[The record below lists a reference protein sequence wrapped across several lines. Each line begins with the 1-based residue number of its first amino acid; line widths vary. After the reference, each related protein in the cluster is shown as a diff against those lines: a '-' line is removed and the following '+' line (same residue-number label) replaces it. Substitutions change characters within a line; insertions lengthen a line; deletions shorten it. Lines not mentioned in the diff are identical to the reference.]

1 MIRKKVCMLGAF
13 AAGKTSLVERFVRGI
28 FSEKYLSTVGVK
40 IDKKTVTVADEEVNL
55 VLWDL
60 AGEDEFQRIQASYL
74 RGAAG
79 YLLVVDGTR
88 RSTLDAAFSIQQ
100 RVNRDVGP
108 IPCVLVMNKKDLD
121 DLWEIEHAAIDK
133 LGLQGWMILLTSAKT
148 GEGVEAVFQALAEAV
163 VGAP

>member
-1 MIRKKVCMLGAF
+1 V
-13 AAGKTSLVERFVRGI
+13 VRFVRGI

-40 IDKKTVTVADEEVNL
+40 IDKKTVTVADREVHL

-88 RSTLDAAFSIQQ
+88 KNTLDAAFSIQR
-100 RVNRDVGP
+100 RVERSVGP
-108 IPCVLVMNKKDLD
+108 TPCVLVMNKVDLD
-121 DLWEIEHAAIDK
+121 DEWEIEREVIER
-133 LGLQGWMILLTSAKT
+133 LGQQRSSIVLTSAKT
-148 GEGVEAVFQALAEAV
+148 GEGVEEAFQALAEAV
-163 VGAP
+163 VGHP